1 MIKKLRETFVKELN
15 EETNL
20 LVVQTDSNNKKP
32 KYPYYSYKFITL
44 RQNTGEGGVLKESFE
59 SSLNQNFKYDM
70 VSTIEF
76 QPKSIMSFNAYSD
89 DLEECEEAV
98 IKAWEWFRF
107 KGRRILSDAN
117 YIVVNVGNITNRT
130 VLLGED
136 YEYRYGFDVE
146 FRALH
151 EFSDRSETIE
161 EHKINGKIE
170 GGRK

>member
-1 MIKKLRETFVKELN
+1 MIKKLREAFVKELN

-20 LVVQTDSNNKKP
+20 LVVQTDSNHKKP

-59 SSLNQNFKYDM
+59 SSLNQNFKYDV
-70 VSTIEF
+70 VSTLEF

-89 DLEECEEAV
+89 DLEECEEAA

-117 YIVVNVGNITNRT
+117 YIVVNVGNITDRT
-130 VLLGED
+130 ALLGEA

-146 FRALH
+146 FRLVQ
-151 EFSDRSETIE
+151 EIKDRMETIE
-161 EHKINGKIE
+161 SYKIE
-170 GGRK
+170 GGIK

>member
-20 LVVQTDSNNKKP
+20 LVVQTDSNHKKP

-44 RQNTGEGGVLKESFE
+44 RQNTGDGGVLKESFE
-59 SSLNQNFKYDM
+59 SSLNQNFKYDV
-70 VSTIEF
+70 VSTLEF

-98 IKAWEWFRF
+98 TKAWEWFRF

-117 YIVVNVGNITNRT
+117 YIVVNVGNITDRT
-130 VLLGED
+130 ALLGEA

-146 FRALH
+146 FRLVQ
-151 EFSDRSETIE
+151 EIKDRTETIE
-161 EHKINGKIE
+161 SYKIK
-170 GGRK
+170 GGIK

>member
-20 LVVQTDSNNKKP
+20 LVVQTDSNHKKP

-59 SSLNQNFKYDM
+59 SSLNQNFKYDV
-70 VSTIEF
+70 VSTLEF

-89 DLEECEEAV
+89 DLEECEEAA

-107 KGRRILSDAN
+107 KGRRILSYAN
-117 YIVVNVGNITNRT
+117 YIVVNVGNITDRT
-130 VLLGED
+130 ALLGEA

-146 FRALH
+146 FRLVQ
-151 EFSDRSETIE
+151 EIKDRTETIE
-161 EHKINGKIE
+161 SYKIE
-170 GGRK
+170 GGIK